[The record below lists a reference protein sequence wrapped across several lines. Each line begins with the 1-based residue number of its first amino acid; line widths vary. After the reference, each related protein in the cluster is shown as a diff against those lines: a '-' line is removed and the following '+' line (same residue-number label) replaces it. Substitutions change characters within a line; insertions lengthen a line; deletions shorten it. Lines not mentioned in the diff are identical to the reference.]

1 MKMYVSAMA
10 ESKKEVER
18 NMYFHTKIIVE
29 HIIKAALM
37 PEHSARNHW
46 KKEIASQLYTISK
59 LKTSKQFPNQRQI
72 YYWSYK
78 KEQDLLQD
86 SAWMSKMYNHLVKE
100 YNSIPNITADEFVYR
115 ADTVCDNY
123 FRWIS
128 EVLSKDG
135 FVEFDQ
141 IYGTLDSLLRSVE

>member
-1 MKMYVSAMA
+1 MKMYIFGFAKSRLEIEIALNG
-10 ESKKEVER
+10 K
-18 NMYFHTKIIVE
+18 TQQIIE
-29 HIIKAALM
+29 HMCKLVLF

-72 YYWSYK
+72 YYWTYK

-100 YNSIPNITADEFVYR
+100 YNSIPNITEDEFLYR
-115 ADTVCDNY
+115 ADTVCDKY
-123 FRWIS
+123 FKWIS

-141 IYGTLDSLLRSVE
+141 IYGMLDSLLRSVE